1 MCFGTTLAQGFH
13 NIFIVHG
20 KHTNVGCTMAG
31 LYGIE
36 IMSQIFFAHGMCWKH
51 GTCAPWRKSNIQRW
65 GVQFL
70 ITSTW
75 WCSCPSTQMK
85 LLMISRHMG
94 RRWWW
99 RFLITYHLV
108 LFGQNIFGLNI
119 ANSISKGSHFQVWHV
134 LKPFCYG
141 CVTSCMFI
149 FHTYLNY
156 IMGWKYVVHVHAKFG
171 WWASSSATFKSKHT
185 S

>member
-1 MCFGTTLAQGFH
+1 
-13 NIFIVHG
+13 
-20 KHTNVGCTMAG
+20 
-31 LYGIE
+31 
-36 IMSQIFFAHGMCWKH
+36 
-51 GTCAPWRKSNIQRW
+51 
-65 GVQFL
+65 
-70 ITSTW
+70 
-75 WCSCPSTQMK
+75 
-85 LLMISRHMG
+85 MG